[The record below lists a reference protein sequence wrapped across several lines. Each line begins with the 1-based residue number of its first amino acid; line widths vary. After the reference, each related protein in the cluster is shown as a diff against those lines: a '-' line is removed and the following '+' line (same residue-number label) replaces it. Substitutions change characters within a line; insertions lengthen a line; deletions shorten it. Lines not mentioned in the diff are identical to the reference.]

1 MHTSK
6 GGLFTSLL
14 KVTVYHEQ
22 VVVVDFTPINV
33 TDSFLLVAPTL
44 VGEIILAEDS
54 KGGLHDICNGNQ
66 NDLKWLFRL
75 FCKKLNPDITTFEEV
90 FDKTLGC
97 LKI

>member
-44 VGEIILAEDS
+44 VGEIILAENS
-54 KGGLHDICNGNQ
+54 KGDLYDICNGNQ
-66 NDLKWLFRL
+66 NDLR
-75 FCKKLNPDITTFEEV
+75 
-90 FDKTLGC
+90 
-97 LKI
+97 